1 MTNRMRRLST
11 LALTLLLT
19 LLLTVLA
26 PAAPTRAAT
35 GSSEASGAAI
45 EALATGAAYPASL
58 NAQIRAFDQ
67 QLSALPTQ
75 QDLDDQQ
82 SALDKRTAAYN
93 EQSRAVLDALDANDR
108 KIDAHNA
115 EVAQYP
121 DGAPPSVADA
131 LNAEAQA
138 INSEQQQLKDQAGKI
153 ADEGDSIKA
162 DQKAL
167 DGRKSDLDTKRSTL
181 RTTRGTLIVQM
192 ATALATLLTPPPPG
206 AGRADGGDPAHPA
219 AAAPPVDGGDSVS
232 GATSGKPLDQYA
244 ARTGEKVDKRPVTAV
259 LSPNAVSRAS
269 SDHAGALPPLRFYDG
284 LVKKPDGTY
293 RALYLSNSARKPTA
307 AETAFDDTVGRGAA
321 GIAVVDGKKIL
332 ITEVRPVDAPAAPQP
347 DQQVR
352 HLALGLS
359 SGGIKGF
366 AEAHSFEHLMRRDIT
381 RAELRRETL
390 SRLNSPNYRI
400 HFSLKDMSR
409 TDYPNILLRGYTWE
423 TDSRWRGKTPQVN
436 GKILPFAEKWEFAP
450 SVTDWELYMVHT
462 LPGVL
467 ERTTFYDENGTVM
480 ESSPF
485 LPYLAQLPQ

>member
-1 MTNRMRRLST
+1 MTKRMRRLPT
-11 LALTLLLT
+11 LALTVLLT
-19 LLLTVLA
+19 LLTFIA
-26 PAAPTRAAT
+26 PARAAA
-35 GSSEASGAAI
+35 GSSEVSGAAI
-45 EALATGAAYPASL
+45 EPLATGAAYPASL
-58 NAQIRAFDQ
+58 NARIREFDQ

-75 QDLDDQQ
+75 KDLDDQQ

-108 KIDAHNA
+108 KIDVHNA

-131 LNAEAQA
+131 LNAEAEA
-138 INSEQQQLKDQAGKI
+138 INGEQQRLKDQAGKI

-167 DGRKSDLDTKRSTL
+167 DGRKSDLETKRSTL
-181 RTTRGTLIVQM
+181 RTTRGTLIGEM
-192 ATALATLLTPPPPG
+192 ATALVALLAPPPPG
-206 AGRADGGDPAHPA
+206 AGRADGGDQAHSA
-219 AAAPPVDGGDSVS
+219 AAAPQVDGGDSVS

-244 ARTGEKVDKRPVTAV
+244 DHSGEKVDKRPVTAV
-259 LSPNAVSRAS
+259 VDPDAVSRVSA
-269 SDHAGALPPLRFYDG
+269 DDAGALPPVRFYNG
-284 LVKKPDGTY
+284 LVKKSDGTY
-293 RALYLSNSARKPTA
+293 RALYLSSPDQKPTK
-307 AETAFDDTVGRGAA
+307 AETAFDDTVSRGAA
-321 GIAVVDGKKIL
+321 GVAFVDGKKFL
-332 ITEVRPVDAPAAPQP
+332 ITDVQPVDAPTSPQP

-352 HLALGLS
+352 NLALGLS
-359 SGGIKGF
+359 SGGVKGF
-366 AEAHSFEHLMRRDIT
+366 AEEHGFEHLMRRDIT

-390 SRLNSPNYRI
+390 GRLNSPNYQI
-400 HFSLKDMSR
+400 HFSLKDMSK

-423 TDSRWRGKTPQVN
+423 KDSRWRGKVPQAD

-467 ERTTFYDENGTVM
+467 ERTTFYDENGNVM
-480 ESSPF
+480 ASSPF